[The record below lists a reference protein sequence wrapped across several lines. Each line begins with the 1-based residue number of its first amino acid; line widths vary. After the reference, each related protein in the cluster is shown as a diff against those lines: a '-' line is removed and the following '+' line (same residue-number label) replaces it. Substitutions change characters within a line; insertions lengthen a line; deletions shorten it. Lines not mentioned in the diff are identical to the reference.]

1 LGDIIRAKR
10 YQKPFSYRRS
20 QVSRIISAKLKGGSI
35 MKEKNIYM
43 AKETMKSAM
52 KKGPWRLALIIGA
65 ILVVFLFFSP
75 WVKVGAGERGVVLNF
90 GAVQDNVLGEG
101 LHFRIP
107 IMQQVV
113 LMDVKVQKAVTDA
126 ASASSDLQDVTSS
139 VALNYHIVPDKANV
153 VYQTL
158 GIDFKNRIIDPAIQE
173 VMKAV
178 SARYTAE
185 ELITKRAAVSEAMR
199 ENLAGRLREYNIAV
213 DAFSIV
219 SFSFSKVFT
228 EAIEAKQTAEQ
239 LALKSKRDLERIKIE
254 AEQKVTAAKAEAE
267 SLRLQ
272 KENISLDLIE
282 LRKVEANLKAI
293 EKWNGILPQVT
304 GGGAVPFIGV
314 GEIQKR

>member
-1 LGDIIRAKR
+1 
-10 YQKPFSYRRS
+10 
-20 QVSRIISAKLKGGSI
+20 
-35 MKEKNIYM
+35 MEKKKIYM
-43 AKETMKSAM
+43 AKEEMKSAM
-52 KKGPWRLALIIGA
+52 KKGPLRLALIIGA
-65 ILVVFLFFSP
+65 ILVFFLFLNP

-90 GAVQDNVLGEG
+90 GAVQENVLGEG

-139 VALNYHIVPDKANV
+139 VALNYHLVPDKANV

-158 GIDFKNRIIDPAIQE
+158 GVDFKNRIIDPAIQE

-199 ENLAGRLREYNIAV
+199 ENLAERLREYNIAV

-272 KENISLDLIE
+272 RANISLDLIE

-314 GEIQKR
+314 R

>member
-1 LGDIIRAKR
+1 MDERDVYRAKEATKAAM
-10 YQKPFSYRRS
+10 Q
-20 QVSRIISAKLKGGSI
+20 
-35 MKEKNIYM
+35 
-43 AKETMKSAM
+43 SAM
-52 KKGPWRLALIIGA
+52 KKGPLSLVLIIVA
-65 ILVVFLFFSP
+65 ILVVFLFFRP
-75 WVKVGAGERGVVLNF
+75 WVQVGAGERGVVLNF
-90 GAVQDNVLGEG
+90 GAVQDTVLNEG
-101 LHFRIP
+101 LHFRMP
-107 IMQQVV
+107 IRQKVAI
-113 LMDVKVQKAVTDA
+113 MDVKVQKAVTDA

-139 VALNYHIVPDKANV
+139 VALNYHVVPDKANV

-158 GIDFKNRIIDPAIQE
+158 GVEFKERIIDPAIQE

-199 ENLAGRLREYNIAV
+199 ENLAERLLAYNIAV

-254 AEQKVTAAKAEAE
+254 AEQKITAAKAEAE

-272 KENISLDLIE
+272 RANISQDLIE

-293 EKWNGILPQVT
+293 DKWNGILPQVT